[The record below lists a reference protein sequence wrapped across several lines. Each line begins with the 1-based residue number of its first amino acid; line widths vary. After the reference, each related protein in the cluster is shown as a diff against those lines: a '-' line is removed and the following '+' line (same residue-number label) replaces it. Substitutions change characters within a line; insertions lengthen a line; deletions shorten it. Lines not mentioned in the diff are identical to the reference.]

1 MRPSDYPGYETA
13 IYFVI
18 LTIALISRV
27 ALLELPPIYDE
38 LYQFLPSVNW
48 ANIET
53 LSILDGIYS
62 RAANFSRLIALSFDI
77 SGRQDLWTARF
88 FPSVLPGALLV
99 LVVFA
104 WTRAIIGKPA
114 SLIVAGLMVF
124 WPLGIEVSQYIR
136 FYALQGFVFFCAAAL
151 AYYITDRTQSLWRLS
166 ICIVLMI
173 SLFLFSLQLQTLS
186 LVGGAA
192 VVLWLVIDK
201 YSFFV
206 NLNWKILILGLIC
219 AVATGIALL
228 LSLGD
233 YINDLWVGFRWQ
245 AWPGP
250 IDYTFYHRV
259 FRVSYPTLWT
269 LFPIALGVALLKNP
283 RPALL
288 CILVFGISLVVQS
301 LGGLKAQRYVY
312 STMPFFFVIWAICLQ
327 AAIPSLRH
335 LMGQLRAHLDSKVGG
350 LFGRFTIIAFTV
362 GCLSF
367 VVGSNPAF
375 VNSISLI
382 TGTKKEKLLGKK
394 RWDWHNATELSAPWI
409 KDGAF
414 VVTTEELYAT
424 YWLGDFDLG
433 FNQARYRELA
443 LLLPGEPE
451 PFVADPRTG
460 RPMIGQFPDLKKVME
475 CEPVGIILAVPSW
488 LGVSRLLELQK
499 MADDLEVEL
508 IIESE
513 DELVLIGW
521 RAPRS
526 QPASDCRPI

>member
-1 MRPSDYPGYETA
+1 MKRSNYLSSEIVA
-13 IYFVI
+13 CFVV
-18 LTIALISRV
+18 LTITLISRL

-48 ANIET
+48 ANIGT

-62 RAANFSRLIALSFDI
+62 RAASFTRLIALSFDI

-99 LVVFA
+99 LIVFV
-104 WTRAIIGKPA
+104 WTRAIIGRPA
-114 SLIVAGLMVF
+114 SWIVAGLMVF

-136 FYALQGFVFFCAAAL
+136 FYALQGLVFFCATAL
-151 AYYITDRTQSLWRLS
+151 VYYIADRTQSLWRLS
-166 ICIVLMI
+166 LCVVLTI

-186 LVGGAA
+186 LVGGVA

-206 NLNWKILILGLIC
+206 NLNWKILILGLMC

-228 LSLGD
+228 LSLED
-233 YINDLWVGFRWQ
+233 YINNLWVGFRWQ

-250 IDYTFYHRV
+250 IDYTFYHRT
-259 FRVSYPTLWT
+259 FRTSYPTLWT
-269 LFPIALGVALLKNP
+269 LFPIALGVALFKNP
-283 RPALL
+283 RPTLL
-288 CILVFGISLVVQS
+288 CILVFGTSLIVQS

-327 AAIPSLRH
+327 AAIPSFKGLI
-335 LMGQLRAHLDSKVGG
+335 GQLRTHLDLKLGSLLSRFATMASILSC
-350 LFGRFTIIAFTV
+350 LF
-362 GCLSF
+362 F
-367 VVGSNPAF
+367 VVVSNPAF
-375 VNSISLI
+375 VNSIGLI
-382 TGTKKEKLLGKK
+382 TGSKTDRLMGKK
-394 RWDWHNATELSAPWI
+394 RWDWHNAAELSAPWI

-443 LLLPGEPE
+443 LLLPNGPE
-451 PFVADPRTG
+451 PFAADPRTG
-460 RPMIGQFPDLKKVME
+460 RPMIGHFSDLKKVMK
-475 CEPVGIILAVPSW
+475 CEPVGIILAVSSW
-488 LGVSRLLELQK
+488 LRASRVLELHK
-499 MADDLEVEL
+499 IAENLEAEL
-508 IIESE
+508 IIERE
-513 DELVLIGW
+513 GDLVLIGW
-521 RAPRS
+521 S
-526 QPASDCRPI
+526 DSTFVSTSDCFFI